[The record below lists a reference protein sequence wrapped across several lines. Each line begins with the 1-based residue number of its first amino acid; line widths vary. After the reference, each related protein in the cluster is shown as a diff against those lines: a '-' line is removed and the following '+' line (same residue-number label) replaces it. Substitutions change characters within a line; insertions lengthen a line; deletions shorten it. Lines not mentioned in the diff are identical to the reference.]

1 MSLKNHPL
9 AALRAAFPH
18 TVPVLTGFGFL
29 GAAYGILLSSYGYGP
44 LWAFATSLFVFAGSM
59 QYLALGLLTLPFDP
73 VSVFLLTLTVNARHL
88 FYGVSRLETFRSF
101 RRVHPYLI
109 FAMCDETFSLYCSAR
124 EPEGIDREQF
134 LFWIAALDQFYWVAA
149 STLGGCI
156 GSVLQ
161 FDTTGYDFVL
171 TALFVVILLG
181 QWKDRA
187 HRIPALVGL
196 AGTAACLII
205 FGAQDFLIPSMG
217 LILIVLLLIR
227 RPLERRLEGGTPQ

>member
-1 MSLKNHPL
+1 MDKRSL

-18 TVPVLTGFGFL
+18 TIPVLTGFGFL
-29 GAAYGILLSSYGYGP
+29 GAAYGILLSAHGYGP

-88 FYGVSRLETFRSF
+88 FYGISMLETFRSF
-101 RRVHPYLI
+101 SRPHPYLI
-109 FAMCDETFSLYCSAR
+109 FAMCDETFSLYCSVR
-124 EPEGIDREQF
+124 EPEGVDREQF
-134 LFWIAALDQFYWVAA
+134 LLWIAALDQFYWVAA
-149 STLGGCI
+149 STIGGCI
-156 GSVLQ
+156 GSVLS

-181 QWKDRA
+181 QWKDRP

-196 AGTAACLII
+196 AGTAVCLAA
-205 FGAQDFLIPSMG
+205 FGAQDFLLPSMG
-217 LILIVLLLIR
+217 LILIALLLLR
-227 RPLERRLEGGTPQ
+227 RPLERQLEGGAPQ